1 MIIPQNDGFTLEF
14 VSGTIRAARRRKGG
28 ESYTRVK
35 RAIAT
40 YRIVPGYRVSLAGRW
55 SRGRDSRYKTAGRDV
70 MNAWNLSMD
79 GAPMINRASRRRGS
93 LYSREAAGEWEEER
107 GEGGE
112 TPRGWKGMSSFDEE
126 FLPCDAARARW
137 QIGSRFYA
145 RYIRHSRRRYRICM
159 YVCMYIRFIRPCLR
173 RNTRVPRDRRE
184 IGTGAVF
191 DPSVNAKRAF
201 LLVR

>member
-1 MIIPQNDGFTLEF
+1 MIIPRNDGFTLEF
-14 VSGTIRAARRRKGG
+14 VSGTIRAARRRGGG

-93 LYSREAAGEWEEER
+93 LYSREAAGGREEER
-107 GEGGE
+107 GEGGRRRE
-112 TPRGWKGMSSFDEE
+112 AGRECLPSTRSSYRAMPRG
-126 FLPCDAARARW
+126 RADKSVPVFMHGTYGTAGGD
-137 QIGSRFYA
+137 IVYV
-145 RYIRHSRRRYRICM
+145 CM
-159 YVCMYIRFIRPCLR
+159 YVCIYVSSGRVYAVIREY
-173 RNTRVPRDRRE
+173 RE
-184 IGTGAVF
+184 IGA
-191 DPSVNAKRAF
+191 R
-201 LLVR
+201 